1 MANIN
6 IDNTPD
12 GKRLNEAA
20 TSAANIAKQFMEA
33 GVAAANL
40 TAEEDETLKLTQ
52 QLELSLKNIVASMK
66 IRNQAE
72 FTSKQISEAIKDI
85 TDRIKIH
92 SADNNKLIRDTNTRL
107 NDQLKI
113 QVDKNELAKE
123 ELDGTANK
131 IGLIK
136 VLEQAERDYIN
147 SQDLVRKLKQEVLD
161 LDQQIYNLSIGNNSL
176 NTQHLNKA
184 KELRAQKGL
193 ELRDN
198 SLINDDNK
206 NIVSSLKQQ
215 VKENEKIVYES
226 DQLISNIQKAQI
238 ENNNLLKTLHKE
250 ERALAKMA
258 SAKIWEEFVK
268 NKFIILAS
276 AIGLNNIVNLLFEAD
291 KQVVELASNLGF
303 SREIGQNI
311 RADWYEYVKTIKDGT
326 LSVHDMFEAQSN
338 LSKELGI
345 SLLFAKE
352 ELKTFNDLT
361 QLMGVSVGAA
371 AKLKTL
377 ASATNTEYNKYVKSA
392 IKGAFSAQ
400 KQYSI
405 NVSTK
410 DVLEDIG
417 KLSAGILVKFKGNS
431 ESLGAAVVQ
440 ARKLGLELS
449 KVDSIGESLLNWE
462 SSIQNELKAELLTS
476 KELNLERARA
486 AALTGDQATLMNE
499 ISSQVGSLTDF
510 NNLNVLAQRSLAEA
524 FGLSRDEMAD
534 MLLKQEMINSYGL
547 KAQNI
552 TAKQLEE
559 QRNSGLSMEEYLY
572 QQQAQLNLQESFNKS
587 LDKLKQILVNLLDG
601 PFGQIMKIIGNVLN
615 NVYVIKGLFV
625 AISAI
630 ITGNMLQGLAK
641 SAAAMARLLTLTRLE
656 SVFATISTSMKTLGV
671 GALLGGIA
679 ATAAV
684 LAADSQAN
692 KVPSIQSVQDGI
704 APSSKG
710 PFTITDNYG
719 ATAITAKGDNIAV
732 SPNMKTNNN
741 NYDYKRLEDKLEQL
755 ININRQQYDVQKN
768 GSVIKINEF
777 ALGKAS
783 PLATAKEN
791 SRNFF

>member
-92 SADNNKLIRDTNTRL
+92 SADNNKLIRDTNIRL
-107 NDQLKI
+107 NEQLDNQVKI
-113 QVDKNELAKE
+113 NELAKE

-176 NTQHLNKA
+176 NTQQLNKA

-215 VKENEKIVYES
+215 VKENEKIVFES
-226 DQLISNIQKAQI
+226 DQLISNIQKAQT
-238 ENNNLLKTLHKE
+238 ENNNLLETLHKE

-258 SAKIWEEFVK
+258 SSKTWEEFVK

-641 SAAAMARLLTLTRLE
+641 SASAMARLLTLTRLE

-679 ATAAV
+679 ATTAV

-768 GSVIKINEF
+768 GNVIKINEF